1 MNGKLIKKPF
11 KNFNKIVL
19 TKNFN
24 EDYQSDFESLL
35 EKSEAIEVAA
45 FRKFLNREYNKGIDS
60 YLQSGKVTG
69 WDALFNETQIAA
81 LYVTL
86 YRNIG
91 LRFSKLYYNTFN
103 KVNPTNINPNNYR
116 SIWEDAFRN
125 VGKKISDFRGA
136 SVSSTQQRE
145 LTKFIERFHRSPEFQ
160 KLNERQAGRI
170 LRSQVKDVSEWR
182 SKLIVR
188 TEATNAANFANM
200 QTSLDMYGKDNLEK
214 TWLTSFVRSRD
225 SHISANNQKR
235 KFDEM
240 FFVGGEYLS
249 HPGSGSLPANNCNC
263 GCLAIFKP
271 I

>member
-1 MNGKLIKKPF
+1 M
-11 KNFNKIVL
+11 L

-24 EDYQSDFESLL
+24 EDYQSKFEDLL
-35 EKSEAIEVAA
+35 EKSETLEYAS
-45 FRKFLNREYNKGIDS
+45 FRKFLNREYNKGIET
-60 YLQSGKVTG
+60 YLQTGKVTG
-69 WDALFNETQIAA
+69 WDALFNESQIAA

-91 LRFSKLYYNTFN
+91 LKFSKLYYNTFS

-116 SIWEDAFRN
+116 SIWEDAFMN
-125 VGKKISDFRGA
+125 VGKKISQFRGA
-136 SVSSTQQRE
+136 SVSATQQKE
-145 LTKFIERFHRSPEFQ
+145 LTKFIERFHRSPDFQ
-160 KLNERQAGRI
+160 NLNERQASRI
-170 LRSQVKDVSEWR
+170 LRSQVKDVSDWR

-200 QTSLDMYGKDNLEK
+200 QTASDMYGKDRLQK
-214 TWLTSFVRSRD
+214 IWLTSFVNSRD

-235 KFDEM
+235 KFEEM
-240 FFVGGEYLS
+240 FQVGGEYLS

-263 GCLAIFKP
+263 KCLAIFKP

>member
-1 MNGKLIKKPF
+1 M
-11 KNFNKIVL
+11 L

-24 EDYQSDFESLL
+24 EDYQSEFENLL
-35 EKSEAIEVAA
+35 EKSETLEVAS

-69 WDALFNETQIAA
+69 WDALFNESQIAA
-81 LYVTL
+81 LYVT
-86 YRNIG
+86 
-91 LRFSKLYYNTFN
+91 FS

-116 SIWEDAFRN
+116 SIWSDAFMN
-125 VGKKISDFRGA
+125 VGKKISQFRGA
-136 SVSSTQQRE
+136 SVSVTQQKE
-145 LTKFIERFHRSPEFQ
+145 LTKFIERFHRSPDFQ
-160 KLNERQAGRI
+160 NLNERQASRI
-170 LRSQVKDVSEWR
+170 LKNQVKGVSDWR

-200 QTSLDMYGKDNLEK
+200 QTASDMYGKDRLQK
-214 TWLTSFVRSRD
+214 IWLTSFVNSRD

-235 KFDEM
+235 KFEEM
-240 FFVGGEYLS
+240 FQVGGEYLS

-263 GCLAIFKP
+263 KCLAIFKP